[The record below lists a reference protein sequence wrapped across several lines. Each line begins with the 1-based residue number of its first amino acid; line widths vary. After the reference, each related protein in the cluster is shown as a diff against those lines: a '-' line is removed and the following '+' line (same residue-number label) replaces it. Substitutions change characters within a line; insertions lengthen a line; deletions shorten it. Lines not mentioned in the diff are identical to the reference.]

1 MAGAFGFLILGTL
14 LFVKSITTSCKEY
27 NLNISKS
34 ISEQD
39 LDKHETYQ
47 HIQTTGTLF
56 FSIFFMGIGFWGVVL
71 IGLL

>member
-1 MAGAFGFLILGTL
+1 MVVALGFLIVGTL
-14 LFVKSITTSCKEY
+14 LLVKSISTSCKEY

-34 ISEQD
+34 VSEQD

-56 FSIFFMGIGFWGVVL
+56 FSVLFMGIGFWGVVL

>member
-1 MAGAFGFLILGTL
+1 MVGAFGFLIVGTL
-14 LFVKSITTSCKEY
+14 LLVKSISTSCKEY

-34 ISEQD
+34 VSEQD

-56 FSIFFMGIGFWGVVL
+56 FSVLFMGIGFWGVVL

>member
-1 MAGAFGFLILGTL
+1 MVVSLGFLIVGTL
-14 LFVKSITTSCKEY
+14 LLVKSISTSCKEY

-34 ISEQD
+34 VSEQD

-56 FSIFFMGIGFWGVVL
+56 FSVLFMGIGFWGVVL